1 MQHKSDTAR
10 VLKYTKEAKEKRK
23 KKGFSL
29 FWNISW
35 VLKQDF
41 FFFFHFRFGKVSLN
55 LTRNVDVFWHP
66 IGKDWNNENEFK
78 NLIEVASN
86 MQVTQ
91 RLHFIF

>member
-1 MQHKSDTAR
+1 MEYLLGLETR
-10 VLKYTKEAKEKRK
+10 FL
-23 KKGFSL
+23 L
-29 FWNISW
+29 
-35 VLKQDF
+35 
-41 FFFFHFRFGKVSLN
+41 FFHFRFGKVSLN

-91 RLHFIF
+91 RLHFIFQILTHVIVAATLIIMLADIADSIIH